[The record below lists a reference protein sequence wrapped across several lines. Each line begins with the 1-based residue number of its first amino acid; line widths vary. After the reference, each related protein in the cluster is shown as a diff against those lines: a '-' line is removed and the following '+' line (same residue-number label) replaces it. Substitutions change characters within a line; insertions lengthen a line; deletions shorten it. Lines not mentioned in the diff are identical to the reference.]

1 MSTLVCGF
9 FCIIIPCANIYFSH
23 SQTFR
28 QLGIQKFTPEDEDQ
42 KRYLT
47 FKFMV
52 EALQFSDGGGFN
64 IGTWITAFYRG
75 LTRICT
81 PEQDGDAN
89 PEIVCS
95 WWVNKRGDSISENR
109 QIRYFIKKMLFQ

>member
-1 MSTLVCGF
+1 MVIFIFL
-9 FCIIIPCANIYFSH
+9 IPRH
-23 SQTFR
+23 S
-28 QLGIQKFTPEDEDQ
+28 GSGEIQKFAPEDEDG

-64 IGTWITAFYRG
+64 IAAWIMAFCTG

-81 PEQDGDAN
+81 TSKMATPTLKSFVVG
-89 PEIVCS
+89 
-95 WWVNKRGDSISENR
+95 GL
-109 QIRYFIKKMLFQ
+109 IKGGI

>member
-1 MSTLVCGF
+1 
-9 FCIIIPCANIYFSH
+9 
-23 SQTFR
+23 
-28 QLGIQKFTPEDEDQ
+28 
-42 KRYLT
+42 
-47 FKFMV
+47 MV

-64 IGTWITAFYRG
+64 IAAWIMAFYRG

-95 WWVNKRGDSISENR
+95 RWVNKRGDLI
-109 QIRYFIKKMLFQ
+109 

>member
-1 MSTLVCGF
+1 MVIFIFL
-9 FCIIIPCANIYFSH
+9 IPRH
-23 SQTFR
+23 S
-28 QLGIQKFTPEDEDQ
+28 GSGEIQKFAPEDEDG

-64 IGTWITAFYRG
+64 IAAWIMAIYRG

-95 WWVNKRGDSISENR
+95 RRVNKKRGDLLLENR
-109 QIRYFIKKMLFQ
+109 QIRYFINKMFFQ

>member
-1 MSTLVCGF
+1 ML
-9 FCIIIPCANIYFSH
+9 
-23 SQTFR
+23 
-28 QLGIQKFTPEDEDQ
+28 EDEYE

-47 FKFMV
+47 LKFMV
-52 EALQFSDGGGFN
+52 EPLQFSDGGGFN
-64 IGTWITAFYRG
+64 IAAWITAFYRG

-95 WWVNKRGDSISENR
+95 RWVNKSEDLILENQ
-109 QIRYFIKKMLFQ
+109 QIRYFINKMLFQ

>member
-1 MSTLVCGF
+1 M
-9 FCIIIPCANIYFSH
+9 
-23 SQTFR
+23 
-28 QLGIQKFTPEDEDQ
+28 QKFASEDEYG

-64 IGTWITAFYRG
+64 IAAWITAFYRG

-81 PEQDGDAN
+81 PEQDGDTN

-95 WWVNKRGDSISENR
+95 GWVNKRGDLILENR
-109 QIRYFIKKMLFQ
+109 QIRYFGK

>member
-1 MSTLVCGF
+1 M
-9 FCIIIPCANIYFSH
+9 
-23 SQTFR
+23 
-28 QLGIQKFTPEDEDQ
+28 
-42 KRYLT
+42 T

-52 EALQFSDGGGFN
+52 EALQFSDGGSFN
-64 IGTWITAFYRG
+64 IAAWITVFYSG

-95 WWVNKRGDSISENR
+95 RQVNKSGDLISENW
-109 QIRYFIKKMLFQ
+109 QIRYFINKMLFQ